1 MQHETTLNVLFVAAE
16 VAPFAKAGGLADV
29 AGSLPKAIRALGHDI
44 RVMMPAYGWIHRHGF
59 ELRREF
65 EPFPIPMGREDVS
78 AAILR
83 STLGEKIPVYF
94 VENAHYFDREHIYGY
109 EDDAERFIFLSRAAL
124 EACRRMNW
132 QPHVIH
138 CHDWHTAIVP
148 NWLHTTYTKDPFLA
162 AAASVYTI
170 HNLQYQGVFGPEVL
184 GIAGLDDYGL
194 IVHPDIARELNA
206 AVNLMARGILFADA
220 INTVSPTY
228 AQEILT
234 PEYGE
239 GLDPLLRERRDALYG
254 ILNGIDTE
262 IWNPA
267 TDAYIAC
274 RYDARTLERRHEN
287 KLALQAACKLPQD
300 AQVPLIGMVS
310 RLADQKGLDLLEEV
324 LESILDLGVQLVIL
338 GTGDPRYEEML
349 RRAAMQ
355 FSRQVAVSLTFNP
368 PLASQ
373 IYAGSDMFLMPSRFE
388 PCGLGQMIAMR
399 YGSVPIVRA
408 TGGLAD
414 TVQDFDPETG
424 EGNGFTFRAYDP
436 QELLTAVRR
445 AVETY
450 RHPDTWRRLQLRGMQ
465 TDFSWRRS
473 AREYVVLYR
482 RALEAHR
489 GTPDAGRVMER
500 RIRYVRPKPSDAGE
514 AREENG
520 AG

>member
-1 MQHETTLNVLFVAAE
+1 MQHRDTLSVLFIAAE

-44 RVMMPAYGWIHRHGF
+44 RVAMPGFGWIDRQGF
-59 ELRREF
+59 RPLL
-65 EPFPIPMGREDVS
+65 EPFSIPMGRGEAQVAVSQGVLGDDV
-78 AAILR
+78 
-83 STLGEKIPVYF
+83 PVYLM
-94 VENAHYFDREHIYGY
+94 EHSGYFDRERIYGY

-124 EACRRMNW
+124 ETCRRLNW
-132 QPHVIH
+132 QPQVVH

-148 NWLHTTYTKDPFLA
+148 NWLHTLYASDAFFA
-162 AAASVYTI
+162 ATASVYTI

-184 GIAGLDDYGL
+184 EIAGLDGYGL
-194 IVHPDIARELNA
+194 IVHPDVPRELNA

-239 GLDPLLRERRDALYG
+239 GLDPLLRERRDVLHG

-262 IWNPA
+262 VWNPA
-267 TDAYIAC
+267 TDAYIAH
-274 RYDARTLERRHEN
+274 RYDVQTLERRREN
-287 KLALQAACKLPQD
+287 KRALQAVCKLPQD

-310 RLADQKGLDLLEEV
+310 RLADQKGLDLLEQA
-324 LESILDLGVQLVIL
+324 LESILDLGVQLAVL
-338 GTGDPRYEEML
+338 GTGAPRYEEML
-349 RRAAMQ
+349 RRAADRYPQ
-355 FSRQVAVSLTFNP
+355 QVAVTLTFDP

-436 QELLTAVRR
+436 QALLAAVRR

-450 RHPDTWRRLQLRGMQ
+450 RHPDTWRRLQRRGMQ
-465 TDFSWRRS
+465 TDFSWQRS
-473 AREYVVLYR
+473 AREYVALYR
-482 RALEAHR
+482 QALEAHR

-500 RIRYVRPKPSDAGE
+500 RIRYVRPEASGAGE
-514 AREENG
+514 SP
-520 AG
+520 AGGGEG